1 MTFTVRVKNPP
12 ANSVGWEGRW
22 YVSGYNMLLVP
33 FVANDESCIFT
44 DAVPRPGTFYIRFLG
59 NFPEQWALEGKRYVT
74 AMYTASISPLEGSYW
89 EYDYASRTMSQVSA
103 PPSSPEVRN
112 LEVSYARA

>member
-44 DAVPRPGTFYIRFLG
+44 DAAPGPGTFYIRFSST
-59 NFPEQWALEGKRYVT
+59 FPEEGKAWIT
-74 AMYTASISPLEGSYW
+74 PLLSAELTPPEGSYW

-103 PPSSPEVRN
+103 PPSTPEVRN
-112 LEVSYARA
+112 LEASYARA